1 MSVADTTG
9 HIEDDVC
16 PWLQKE
22 FAQCCPS
29 LLPCSLHMLILCSVG
44 VMGMAP
50 FGEWEGLGQLQDMVE
65 QR

>member
-1 MSVADTTG
+1 MMCAHGYKKSVHNAG
-9 HIEDDVC
+9 S
-16 PWLQKE
+16 P
-22 FAQCCPS
+22 